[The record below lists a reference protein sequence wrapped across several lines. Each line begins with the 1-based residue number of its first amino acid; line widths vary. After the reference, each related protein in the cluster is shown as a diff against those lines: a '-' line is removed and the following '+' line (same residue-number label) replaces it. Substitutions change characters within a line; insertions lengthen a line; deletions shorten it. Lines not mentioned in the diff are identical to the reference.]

1 MIDIVPRKL
10 YDDIDYLTGLGISII
25 PLKSVRND
33 HKSKD
38 DYKKGLVAN
47 WTNQITSFTELQQDL
62 KDGIVGYAI
71 QTGQKSQIFVIDWDN
86 KDINDKSNAFKQKL
100 KDCFT
105 LTINTAGGGHHFIFK
120 YQGKLSTIKNHT
132 HLFGNIDIRNNQGC
146 IYYGDRDDGI
156 YSINKTKIE
165 FDDGSIEYRVSEIRE
180 LPDNLLLELQEEII
194 NKTGKKVRD
203 KLDNYKKA
211 VEENDKEKIEEL
223 TTRKYKNGEY
233 VIGIETYFITPE
245 HILKLLELLT
255 QQDNSYL
262 DDYSKWFN
270 ITIILKKLHTGREN
284 DFKKVWREWSNKSKK
299 YDMDNN
305 KNIWNWIEPEEYDI
319 NVNYIIAILNTNLNK
334 DKVVKNKKELKKLP
348 KLPQI
353 EKIIYDYKPLTNE
366 DVREWIRPQSSVSVI
381 NNRYLSSSIYQ
392 NNNHLD
398 IIKSGL
404 GTGKTYSTFKY
415 SIENNTPLI
424 VISHLTSLVS
434 NQVSTYNN
442 LVEKDYI
449 KTEMENILKTY
460 ENDDDYKQYE
470 YIFRTELYEVKRV
483 NINKPEDYDITTP
496 IKVNKGDI
504 VYIVYD
510 INTELELER
519 IKTSKY
525 QKIKDIYD
533 KEYKKIIKTI
543 DKLPKQMLSY
553 EEIKNTTD
561 IGEQNSIA
569 TTINSLIKTTDK
581 IRYSECGGYS
591 NYVLYVDEAHRIIHN
606 LFTNSTIDNQKKNVI
621 QRFYKLIKECKKV
634 IFTDGDYDDLTFQFI
649 SSIKMPFNY
658 IENTKKSYE
667 GIDAVYVD
675 YDDIMYS
682 KMIELL
688 KENKYFTICCNRKA
702 DVNSIKTYLLQYNEK
717 LIEDILV
724 YTSDEGVN
732 VKDANKE
739 WCYKIKIYSP
749 SIVEGVDYTSRSPEV
764 VFVFVGT
771 DKSINCE
778 QIKQQICRNR
788 NIDKVYICFNKLDNN
803 KSYDTEEELY
813 LNVNKKRKIFNLESE
828 RFYER
833 LQDFQQEIW
842 DNEQHIFTRK
852 DSEISK
858 MYIKS
863 VWLDLKHKTN
873 MKYTISRLLE
883 GLGFTIRYDMIEN
896 YNKLKEI
903 IDPNEDK
910 DKYVF
915 NKIEIKLWNGE
926 TDNIIIENNNQ
937 SHLWN
942 WLKGD
947 NRNIKFI
954 SKLENRLKYM
964 KLGTSVINRICY
976 YDKDIIKKIASSLED
991 TDIKLVEKCE
1001 DENDYYNKYY
1011 DKLKGLI
1018 QRVFTSEIDYKRYSI
1033 FRKFIKTDE
1042 NLMMM
1047 ISKKRGQSLNITNA
1061 DMEEY
1066 KIIVY
1071 KELMR
1076 KYFPK
1081 LNIYR
1086 LEYYDIDY
1094 KDKVINLTK
1103 EELDKL
1109 NSVLSVKSLDKTE
1122 IKEKE
1127 LLKKL
1132 TTLISKIMGMGFI
1145 KKPSREASG
1154 INGVKKQ
1161 LNTNIESVNSNL
1173 ILLLL
1178 GGQSLNYDNIEEE
1191 VKNINL
1197 RDIDV
1202 GQQKH
1207 QFIDED
1213 DYD

>member
-1 MIDIVPRKL
+1 MIEIVPRNL
-10 YDDIDYLTGLGISII
+10 YDDIEYLTGLGISII
-25 PLKSVRND
+25 PLKSVKKET
-33 HKSKD
+33 KSKD

-47 WTNQITSFTELQQDL
+47 WTNQITSFTELQESL
-62 KDGIVGYAI
+62 KEGIVGYAI

-86 KDINDKSNAFKQKL
+86 KDINDKSNDFKQKL
-100 KDCFT
+100 IDCNT
-105 LTINTAGGGHHFIFK
+105 LTINTAGKGHHFIFK

-146 IYYGDRDDGI
+146 IYFGDRDDGI
-156 YSINKTKIE
+156 YSINRTKIDYE
-165 FDDGSIEYRVSEIRE
+165 DGDTELKIASIRE
-180 LPDNLLLELQEEII
+180 LPDNLLLELQDEII
-194 NKTGKKVRD
+194 NKTGKKIKD
-203 KLDNYKKA
+203 KSDKYKKA
-211 VEENDKEKIEEL
+211 VEENDEETIKEL
-223 TTRKYKNGEY
+223 TARKYQNGEY
-233 VIGIETYFITPE
+233 VIGIERYFITPE
-245 HILKLLELLT
+245 HTKKLLELLT
-255 QQDNSYL
+255 EQDEGYL
-262 DDYSKWFN
+262 EDYSKWFI
-270 ITIILKKLHTGREN
+270 ITIILKKLHTGRDN

-305 KNIWNWIEPEEYDI
+305 KNIWNWIEPDEYDV

-334 DKVVKNKKELKKLP
+334 DVKNKKDWKKI
-348 KLPQI
+348 PQI
-353 EKIIYDYKPLTNE
+353 EKIIYDYKPLTDE
-366 DVREWIRPQSSVSVI
+366 DVRLWIRPKSSVSVI
-381 NNRYLSSSIYQ
+381 NNRYLPSSLYQ
-392 NNNHLD
+392 NANHLD

-434 NQVSTYNN
+434 NQTSTYNN

-449 KTEMENILKTY
+449 NTELDNILKNY
-460 ENDDDYKQYE
+460 EKCENYNQYR
-470 YIFRTELYEVKRV
+470 YIFKTDLYDVKRV
-483 NINKPEDYDITTP
+483 NINKPEDIDITKP
-496 IKVNKGDI
+496 IKPEKGDI

-510 INTELELER
+510 INTKLEIER
-519 IKTSKY
+519 MSVSKY
-525 QKIKDIYD
+525 HKLRSIYD
-533 KEYKKIIKTI
+533 KEYKKILSTI
-543 DKLPKQMLSY
+543 NKLPKQMLSY
-553 EEIKNTTD
+553 EDIKNTSD

-581 IRYSECGGYS
+581 IRYSDCGGYS

-606 LFTNSTIDNQKKNVI
+606 LFTNSTIDSQKKNVI

-649 SSIKMPFNY
+649 SSIKIPFNY
-658 IENTKKSYE
+658 IENIKKSYE
-667 GIDAVYVD
+667 GIDVVYLD
-675 YDDIMYS
+675 NDDIMYS
-682 KMIELL
+682 KMIELI
-688 KENKYFTICCNRKA
+688 KENKYFTICCNRKG
-702 DVNSIKTYLLQYNEK
+702 DVNSIKTYLLQYGVNP
-717 LIEDILV
+717 EDILV
-724 YTSDEGVN
+724 YTSDEGVD

-749 SIVEGVDYTSRSPEV
+749 SIVEGVDYTAPSPEV

-788 NIDKVYICFNKLDNN
+788 NIEIVYICFNKLDNN

-813 LNVNKKRKIFNLESE
+813 LNVNKKRKIFNLENE
-828 RFYER
+828 RFYQR

-852 DSEISK
+852 DSEITK

-873 MKYTISRLLE
+873 MKYTIARLLE

-903 IDPNEDK
+903 IDPNK
-910 DKYVF
+910 DKEKHIY
-915 NKIEIKLWNGE
+915 NNTEIKLWNG
-926 TDNIIIENNNQ
+926 DKGNIIIEGNNQ

-947 NRNIKFI
+947 TSNIKFI
-954 SKLENRLKYM
+954 NKLENRLKYM
-964 KLGTSVINRICY
+964 KISKDLIIKICY
-976 YDKDIIKKIASSLED
+976 YDKDIIKKIASSLKD
-991 TDIKLVEKCE
+991 TDLELVEECE

-1018 QRVFTSEIDYKRYSI
+1018 QNVFTNEIVNKRYST

-1042 NLMMM
+1042 NLMRM
-1047 ISKKRGQSLNITNA
+1047 INIQQGQSLNITNA

-1094 KDKVINLTK
+1094 KDKIINLSK
-1103 EELDKL
+1103 EELNKL
-1109 NSVLSVKSLDKTE
+1109 NSVYSGKSLDKTE

-1127 LLKKL
+1127 LLKRL
-1132 TTLISKIMGMGFI
+1132 TTLIGKVMGMGFI
-1145 KKPSREASG
+1145 NKPTREASG

-1178 GGQSLNYDNIEEE
+1178 GGQSLNYDNIEDE
-1191 VKNINL
+1191 VKQIKF

>member
-1 MIDIVPRKL
+1 MIEIVPRNL
-10 YDDIDYLTGLGISII
+10 YDDIEYLTGLGISII
-25 PLKSVRND
+25 PLKSVKKET
-33 HKSKD
+33 KSKD
-38 DYKKGLVAN
+38 DYKKGLVPN
-47 WTNQITSFTELQQDL
+47 WTNLVVSFQELQESL
-62 KDGIVGYAI
+62 KEGVLGYAI

-86 KDINDKSNAFKQKL
+86 KDINDKSNAFKQKII
-100 KDCFT
+100 DCNT

-120 YQGKLSTIKNHT
+120 YHGKLSTIKNHT

-146 IYYGDRDDGI
+146 IYFGDRDDGI
-156 YSINKTKIE
+156 YAINKKKIE
-165 FDDGSIEYRVSEIRE
+165 YEDGDIAYKVSEIQE
-180 LPDNLLLELQEEII
+180 LPDILLLELQDEII
-194 NKTGKKVRD
+194 NKTGKKIKD
-203 KLDNYKKA
+203 KSDKYKKA
-211 VEENDKEKIEEL
+211 VEEKDDETKREL
-223 TTRKYKNGEY
+223 TTRKYQNGED
-233 VIGIETYFITPE
+233 VIGIERYFITPE
-245 HILKLLELLT
+245 HIKKLLELLT
-255 QQDNSYL
+255 EQDKGYL
-262 DDYSKWFN
+262 EDYSKWFI
-270 ITIILKKLHTGREN
+270 ITIILKKIHTGRDN
-284 DFKKVWREWSNKSKK
+284 DFKKVWREWSKSKETEK

-305 KNIWNWIEPEEYDI
+305 KNIWNWIEPEEYDV
-319 NVNYIIAILNTNLNK
+319 NVNYIIAILNIYLNK
-334 DKVVKNKKELKKLP
+334 NVKNKKEWKKM
-348 KLPQI
+348 PQI
-353 EKIIYDYKPLTNE
+353 EKIIYDYKPLTDE
-366 DVREWIRPQSSVSVI
+366 DVRLWIRPNSSTSVI
-381 NNRYLSSSIYQ
+381 NQRYLSPSIYQ

-434 NQVSTYNN
+434 NQISTYNN
-442 LVEKDYI
+442 LVEKEYI
-449 KTEMENILKTY
+449 NTELDNILKNY
-460 ENDDDYKQYE
+460 EKCEDYNQYR
-470 YIFRTELYEVKRV
+470 YIFKTELYDVKRV
-483 NINKPEDYDITTP
+483 NINKPEDTDITKP
-496 IKVNKGDI
+496 IKHEKGDI

-510 INTELELER
+510 INTKLEIER
-519 IKTSKY
+519 MSVSKY
-525 QKIKDIYD
+525 HTIRSVYD
-533 KEYKKIIKTI
+533 TEYKKIVKKVN
-543 DKLPKQMLSY
+543 KLPKQMLSY
-553 EEIKNTTD
+553 KDIKNTTD

-581 IRYSECGGYS
+581 IRYSDCGGYS

-606 LFTNSTIDNQKKNVI
+606 LFTNSTIDSQKKNVI

-649 SSIKMPFNY
+649 SSIKIPFNY
-658 IENTKKSYE
+658 IENIKKSYE
-667 GIDAVYVD
+667 GIDVIYLD
-675 YDDIMYS
+675 NDDIMYS
-682 KMIELL
+682 KMIGLI

-702 DVNSIKTYLLQYNEK
+702 DVNTIKSYLLQYGVNP
-717 LIEDILV
+717 EDILV
-724 YTSDEGVN
+724 YTSDEGVD

-749 SIVEGVDYTSRSPEV
+749 SIVEGVDYTAPSPEV

-788 NIDKVYICFNKLDNN
+788 NIEIVYICFNKLDNN

-813 LNVNKKRKIFNLESE
+813 LNVNKKRKIFNLENE
-828 RFYER
+828 RFYQR

-852 DSEISK
+852 DSEITK

-873 MKYTISRLLE
+873 MKYTIARLLE
-883 GLGFTIRYDMIEN
+883 GLGFNIKYDMVDN

-903 IDPNEDK
+903 IDPNK
-910 DKYVF
+910 DKEKHIY
-915 NKIEIKLWNGE
+915 NNTEIKLWNGKR
-926 TDNIIIENNNQ
+926 DNIIIDGNNQ

-942 WLKGD
+942 WLNGD
-947 NRNIKFI
+947 TSNIKFI
-954 SKLENRLKYM
+954 NKVENRLKYM
-964 KLGTSVINRICY
+964 KIGRSIITKICY
-976 YDKDIIKKIASSLED
+976 YNKDIIKKIASSLKD
-991 TDIKLVEKCE
+991 TDLKLVEECE

-1018 QRVFTSEIDYKRYSI
+1018 QSVFTNEIVYKRYST

-1042 NLMMM
+1042 NLMRM
-1047 ISKKRGQSLNITNA
+1047 INIKQGQSLNITNA

-1094 KDKVINLTK
+1094 KDKIINLSK
-1103 EELDKL
+1103 EELNKL
-1109 NSVLSVKSLDKTE
+1109 NSVYSGKSLDKTE

-1127 LLKKL
+1127 LLKRL
-1132 TTLISKIMGMGFI
+1132 TTLIGKILGMGFI
-1145 KKPSREASG
+1145 NKPTREASG
-1154 INGVKKQ
+1154 ITGVKKQ

-1178 GGQSLNYDNIEEE
+1178 GGQSLNYDNIEDE
-1191 VKNINL
+1191 VKQIKF

-1202 GQQKH
+1202 GQQKY
-1207 QFIDED
+1207 QFIDEED
-1213 DYD
+1213 

>member
-1 MIDIVPRKL
+1 MIEIVPRNL
-10 YDDIDYLTGLGISII
+10 YDDIEYLTGLGISII
-25 PLKSVRND
+25 PLKSVKKET
-33 HKSKD
+33 KSKD
-38 DYKKGLVAN
+38 DYKKGLVPN
-47 WTNQITSFTELQQDL
+47 WTNLVVSFTELQQDL
-62 KDGIVGYAI
+62 KDGVLGYAI

-120 YQGKLSTIKNHT
+120 YQGKLSTIKNHK

-146 IYYGDRDDGI
+146 IYFGDRDDGI

-165 FDDGSIEYRVSEIRE
+165 YEDGSIEYRVAEIRE
-180 LPDNLLLELQEEII
+180 LPDNLLLELQDEII
-194 NKTGKKVRD
+194 NKTGKKVKD
-203 KLDNYKKA
+203 KSDKYKKA
-211 VEENDKEKIEEL
+211 VEENDEETIKEL

-233 VIGIETYFITPE
+233 VIGIESYFITPE
-245 HILKLLELLT
+245 HIKKLLELLT
-255 QQDNSYL
+255 EQDESYL
-262 DDYSKWFN
+262 EDYSKWFN
-270 ITIILKKLHTGREN
+270 LTIILKKLHTGREN

-334 DKVVKNKKELKKLP
+334 DVKNKKEWKKM
-348 KLPQI
+348 PQI
-353 EKIIYDYKPLTNE
+353 EKIIYDYKALTDDE
-366 DVREWIRPQSSVSVI
+366 VRLWIKPNSSTSVI
-381 NNRYLSSSIYQ
+381 NNRYLSPRIYQ

-434 NQVSTYNN
+434 NQTSTYNN

-449 KTEMENILKTY
+449 NTELNNILKNY
-460 ENDDDYKQYE
+460 EKCEDYNKYR
-470 YIFRTELYEVKRV
+470 YIFKTELYDVKRV
-483 NINKPEDYDITTP
+483 NINKPEDYDITKP
-496 IKVNKGDI
+496 IKPEKGDI

-510 INTELELER
+510 INTKLEIER
-519 IKTSKY
+519 MSVSKY
-525 QKIKDIYD
+525 LTIRSIYD
-533 KEYKKIIKTI
+533 TEYKKIVSTI
-543 DKLPKQMLSY
+543 NKLPKQMLSY
-553 EEIKNTTD
+553 EDIKNTTD

-581 IRYSECGGYS
+581 IRYSNCGGYS

-649 SSIKMPFNY
+649 SSIKIPFNY
-658 IENTKKSYE
+658 IENTKKSYD
-667 GIDAVYVD
+667 GIDVVYLD
-675 YDDIMYS
+675 DDDIMYS

-702 DVNSIKTYLLQYNEK
+702 DVNTIKTYLLQYGVNP
-717 LIEDILV
+717 EDILV
-724 YTSDEGVN
+724 YTSDEGIN

-749 SIVEGVDYTSRSPEV
+749 SIVEGVDYTAPSPEV

-788 NIDKVYICFNKLDNN
+788 NIEIVYICFNKLDNS

-813 LNVNKKRKIFNLESE
+813 LNVNKKRKIFNLENE
-828 RFYER
+828 RFYQR

-842 DNEQHIFTRK
+842 DGEQHIFTRK
-852 DSEISK
+852 DSEITK

-873 MKYTISRLLE
+873 MKYTIARLLE
-883 GLGFTIRYDMIEN
+883 GLGFNIKYDMVDN

-903 IDPNEDK
+903 IDPNK
-910 DKYVF
+910 DKEKHIY
-915 NKIEIKLWNGE
+915 NNTEIKLWNGE
-926 TDNIIIENNNQ
+926 TDNIIIESNNQ

-947 NRNIKFI
+947 TTNIKFI
-954 SKLENRLKYM
+954 NKLENRLKYM
-964 KLGTSVINRICY
+964 KIGKSVIVRICY
-976 YDKDIIKKIASSLED
+976 YDKDIIKIIASSLKD
-991 TDIKLVEKCE
+991 TDLELVKECE

-1011 DKLKGLI
+1011 NKIKDMI
-1018 QRVFTSEIDYKRYSI
+1018 QSVFTNEIVYKRYST
-1033 FRKFIKTDE
+1033 FRKFIKTNE

-1047 ISKKRGQSLNITNA
+1047 INKKQGQSLNITNA

-1081 LNIYR
+1081 LNIYK
-1086 LEYYDIDY
+1086 LNYYDIDY
-1094 KDKVINLTK
+1094 KDKIINLSK
-1103 EELDKL
+1103 EELNKL
-1109 NSVLSVKSLDKTE
+1109 NSVYSGKSLDKTE

-1127 LLKKL
+1127 LLNKL
-1132 TTLISKIMGMGFI
+1132 TTLIGKIMGMGFI
-1145 KKPSREASG
+1145 KKPTREPT
-1154 INGVKKQ
+1154 GVRGGKKQ
-1161 LNTNIESVNSNL
+1161 LYTNIESVNSNL

-1178 GGQSLNYDNIEEE
+1178 GGQSLNYDNIEDE
-1191 VKNINL
+1191 VKQINF

-1202 GQQKH
+1202 GQQKY
-1207 QFIDED
+1207 QFIEEED
-1213 DYD
+1213 

>member
-1 MIDIVPRKL
+1 MIDIVPRNL
-10 YDDIDYLTGLGISII
+10 YDDIEYLTGLGISII
-25 PLKSVRND
+25 PLKSVKKET
-33 HKSKD
+33 KSKE

-47 WTNQITSFTELQQDL
+47 WTNQITSFQELQQDL

-86 KDINDKSNAFKQKL
+86 KDISNMSNNFKQKL
-100 KDCFT
+100 KDCNT

-156 YSINKTKIE
+156 YSIDNKKVI
-165 FDDGSIEYRVSEIRE
+165 IQE
-180 LPDNLLLELQEEII
+180 LPDNLLLELQNEII
-194 NKTGKKVRD
+194 NKTGRKIRD
-203 KLDNYKKA
+203 KLDKYKKA
-211 VEENDKEKIEEL
+211 VEENDEEMIKEL
-223 TTRKYKNGEY
+223 TTRKYQNGEY
-233 VIGIETYFITPE
+233 VIGIESYFITPE
-245 HILKLLELLT
+245 HIKKLLELLT
-255 QQDNSYL
+255 EQDDSYL
-262 DDYSKWFN
+262 DDYSKWFI
-270 ITIILKKLHTGREN
+270 ITIILKKLHTGRDK

-299 YDMDNN
+299 YDIDNN
-305 KNIWNWIEPEEYDI
+305 KNIWNWIQAEEYDV
-319 NVNYIIAILNTNLNK
+319 NVNYIIAILNSNLNK
-334 DKVVKNKKELKKLP
+334 DKDIKNKKELKKLP

-353 EKIIYDYKPLTNE
+353 EKIIYDYKPLTDK
-366 DVREWIRPQSSVSVI
+366 DVGLWIRPNTSTSVI
-381 NNRYLSSSIYQ
+381 NQRYLPSSLYQ

-415 SIENNTPLI
+415 SIETNTPLI

-434 NQVSTYNN
+434 NQISTYNN

-449 KTEMENILKTY
+449 NTELDNILKNY
-460 ENDDDYKQYE
+460 ENEDDYKQYE
-470 YIFRTELYEVKRV
+470 YIFKTDLYEVKRV
-483 NINKPEDYDITTP
+483 NINKPEDYDIAKP
-496 IKVNKGDI
+496 IKINKGDI

-510 INTELELER
+510 INTKLEIER

-525 QKIKDIYD
+525 QKIRDVYD
-533 KEYKKIIKTI
+533 KEYKKIVSTI
-543 DKLPKQMLSY
+543 NKLPKQMLSY
-553 EEIKNTTD
+553 EEIKNTAD

-581 IRYSECGGYS
+581 IRYGDYKG
-591 NYVLYVDEAHRIIHN
+591 YVLYVDEAHRIIHN
-606 LFTNSTIDNQKKNVI
+606 LFTNSTIDSQKKNII

-667 GIDAVYVD
+667 GIDVVYLD
-675 YDDIMYS
+675 DDDIMYS
-682 KMIELL
+682 KMIELI

-702 DVNSIKTYLLQYNEK
+702 DVNTIKTYLLQYGVNP
-717 LIEDILV
+717 EDILV
-724 YTSDEGVN
+724 YTSDEGIN

-749 SIVEGVDYTSRSPEV
+749 SIVEGVDYTAPSPEV

-788 NIDKVYICFNKLDNN
+788 NIEIVYICFNKLDNI

-842 DNEQHIFTRK
+842 DNEQHVFTRK

-883 GLGFTIRYDMIEN
+883 GLGFNIKYDMVDN

-903 IDPNEDK
+903 IDPNKDK

-915 NKIEIKLWNGE
+915 NNIEIKLWNGE

-947 NRNIKFI
+947 NTNIKFI

-964 KLGTSVINRICY
+964 NIGISVIKRICY
-976 YDKDIIKKIASSLED
+976 YDKDIIKKIVSSLED

-1011 DKLKGLI
+1011 NKLKGLI
-1018 QRVFTSEIDYKRYSI
+1018 QRVFTSELDYKRYSS

-1042 NLMMM
+1042 KLMMM
-1047 ISKKRGQSLNITNA
+1047 INKKREQSLNITNA

-1066 KIIVY
+1066 KIIIY

-1109 NSVLSVKSLDKTE
+1109 NSVYSGKSLDKTE

-1132 TTLISKIMGMGFI
+1132 TTLIGKIMGMGFI
-1145 KKPSREASG
+1145 QKPAREASG

-1161 LNTNIESVNSNL
+1161 LNTNIESVNNNI

-1178 GGQSLNYDNIEEE
+1178 GGQSLNYDNIDDE
-1191 VKNINL
+1191 VKQINL

-1202 GQQKH
+1202 GQQKYN
-1207 QFIDED
+1207 FIDED
-1213 DYD
+1213 DLEDD

>member
-1 MIDIVPRKL
+1 MIDILPRNL
-10 YDDIDYLTGLGISII
+10 YDDIDYLTGLGISVI

-33 HKSKD
+33 RKSKD

-71 QTGQKSQIFVIDWDN
+71 QTGQKSQIFVLDWDN
-86 KDINDKSNAFKQKL
+86 KDINDKSNDFKQKL
-100 KDCFT
+100 KDCNT

-120 YQGKLSTIKNHT
+120 YQGKLSNIKNHT

-146 IYYGDRDDGI
+146 IYFGDRDDGI
-156 YSINKTKIE
+156 YTIDNKKAI
-165 FDDGSIEYRVSEIRE
+165 IQE
-180 LPDNLLLELQEEII
+180 LPDNLLLELQDEII
-194 NKTGKKVRD
+194 NKTGRKVRD

-223 TTRKYKNGEY
+223 TRRKCRQGQNGEY
-233 VIGIETYFITPE
+233 VIGIERYFITPE
-245 HILKLLELLT
+245 HILKLLELLS
-255 QQDNSYL
+255 QQDKSYL
-262 DDYSKWFN
+262 DNYSKWFN

-319 NVNYIIAILNTNLNK
+319 NVNYIISILNTNLNK
-334 DKVVKNKKELKKLP
+334 DKDIKNKKELDELP

-366 DVREWIRPQSSVSVI
+366 DVGLWIRPQSSVSKI
-381 NNRYLSSSIYQ
+381 NNRYLSSSIYK
-392 NNNHLD
+392 NNNQLD

-415 SIENNTPLI
+415 SIETNTPLI

-460 ENDDDYKQYE
+460 ENDDDYNQYK

-483 NINKPEDYDITTP
+483 NINKPEDYDITKP

-581 IRYSECGGYS
+581 IRYGDCGGYG

-658 IENTKKSYE
+658 IENEKKSYD
-667 GIDAVYVD
+667 GIDVVYVD

-702 DVNSIKTYLLQYNEK
+702 DVNRIKTYLLQYNKK

-813 LNVNKKRKIFNLESE
+813 QNVNKKRKIFNLESE

-873 MKYTISRLLE
+873 MKYTLSQLLE

-903 IDPNEDK
+903 IDPNIDK

-926 TDNIIIENNNQ
+926 TDYIIIENNNQ
-937 SHLWN
+937 SHLWD
-942 WLKGD
+942 WLKG
-947 NRNIKFI
+947 NNKNIKFI

-1011 DKLKGLI
+1011 NKLKGLI
-1018 QRVFTSEIDYKRYSI
+1018 QRVFTSEIDYKRYST

-1047 ISKKRGQSLNITNA
+1047 INKKRSQSLNITNA

-1066 KIIVY
+1066 KILVY

-1103 EELDKL
+1103 EELNKL
-1109 NSVLSVKSLDKTE
+1109 NSVYSGKSLDKTE

-1127 LLKKL
+1127 LLSKL
-1132 TTLISKIMGMGFI
+1132 TTLIGKIMGMGFI
-1145 KKPSREASG
+1145 KKPPREPT
-1154 INGVKKQ
+1154 GVRGGKKQ
-1161 LNTNIESVNSNL
+1161 LNTNIESVNNNL

-1202 GQQKH
+1202 GQH
-1207 QFIDED
+1207 QHNFIDEE